1 MGRWGLRGGC
11 LRNPL
16 TETETRRPDLRIQ
29 RSLSGFPELRLA
41 DLVTLLAVQRTGSIS
56 GAAREMRVTP
66 SQVSKAMARLERHFG
81 VRLLSRGARGVVAT
95 PAGRHMLPRIANAI
109 QELRATTGLHDEQAP
124 AQELTVAGPSY
135 LIANVLPAMTELLP
149 RTRVRSIEL
158 APAVLRSRLAENVF
172 DVALSPGPID
182 NRPAAWTTDG
192 VGAMRMALFARP
204 AYAERIGPLP
214 LTAERVRALPFI
226 GPAKMAGDRFVALYD
241 DCPLS
246 SEERWIAHEAQTI
259 GSALEFA
266 SRTDHV
272 VFGPN
277 IAARRFIE
285 TGAVVEVPVAGW
297 DVSEPL
303 HVLCNG
309 DRVLSRA
316 RTALVQAAQG
326 VLAAQN

>member
-1 MGRWGLRGGC
+1 
-11 LRNPL
+11 
-16 TETETRRPDLRIQ
+16 
-29 RSLSGFPELRLA
+29 LSGFPELRLA

-81 VRLLSRGARGVVAT
+81 VRLLSRGARGVVPT
-95 PAGRHMLPRIANAI
+95 PAGRQILPRIAHAV
-109 QELRATTGLHDEQAP
+109 QELQATSSVREDQAP

-135 LIANVLPAMTELLP
+135 LVANVLPAITELLP
-149 RTRVRSIEL
+149 RTRVRSLEL
-158 APAVLRSRLAENVF
+158 SPAVLRSRLAENVF
-172 DVALSPGPID
+172 DVALSPGGIE
-182 NRPAAWTTDG
+182 NCPAAWTTDG

-204 AYAERIGPLP
+204 EYVERIGPLP
-214 LTAERVRALPFI
+214 LTVERVRKLPFI
-226 GPAKMAGDRFVALYD
+226 GPAKMGGDRFAALHD

-259 GSALEFA
+259 GAALECA
-266 SRTDHV
+266 SRTDYL
-272 VFGPN
+272 VFGPS
-277 IAARRFIE
+277 IAARRFLA

-297 DVSEPL
+297 DVSEAL

-316 RTALVQAAQG
+316 RAAVVQAAHD
-326 VLAAQN
+326 VLATQQSAVA